1 MRKKRNPLG
10 QFVIGM
16 IILASIISNLQF
28 VFRGV
33 SLYVYL
39 VMLILIFGGQ
49 PLWDR
54 SCSAGRRM
62 MTRRM

>member
-39 VMLILIFGGQ
+39 VMLILIFGGGGHRPCGTGLI
-49 PLWDR
+49 PL
-54 SCSAGRRM
+54 AEG
-62 MTRRM
+62 